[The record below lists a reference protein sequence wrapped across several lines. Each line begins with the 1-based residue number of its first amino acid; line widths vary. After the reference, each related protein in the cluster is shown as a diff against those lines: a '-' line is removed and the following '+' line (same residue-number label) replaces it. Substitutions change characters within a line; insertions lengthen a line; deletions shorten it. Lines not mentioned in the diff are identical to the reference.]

1 MSKQWNKVFGKSHT
15 YLFTHLFKFLQGILY
30 VEKNSINNETKEQL
44 VSIGHKINERGSI
57 GRMDCILINSDNKLE
72 GGSDKR
78 GDNIAIGY
86 WNNLYTSNKHIF

>member
-1 MSKQWNKVFGKSHT
+1 M
-15 YLFTHLFKFLQGILY
+15 
-30 VEKNSINNETKEQL
+30 
-44 VSIGHKINERGSI
+44 GHKINERGSI

-86 WNNLYTSNKHIF
+86 